1 MLVDKGDYWYRVLA
15 ARYGEEVGRLGAGVV
30 LFGGGRSQRLG
41 MVQVRTTRVGSQR
54 GCRERWVMGLL
65 LCFGMIGG

>member
-15 ARYGEEVGRLGAGVV
+15 ARYGEEAGRLGARVV

-41 MVQVRTTRVGSQR
+41 MV
-54 GCRERWVMGLL
+54 
-65 LCFGMIGG
+65 